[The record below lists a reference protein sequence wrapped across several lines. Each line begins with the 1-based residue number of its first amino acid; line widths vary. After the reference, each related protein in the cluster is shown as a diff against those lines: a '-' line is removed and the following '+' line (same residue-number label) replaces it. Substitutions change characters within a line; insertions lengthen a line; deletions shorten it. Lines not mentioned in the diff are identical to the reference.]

1 MNEEHQEDESVEVE
15 SVADQQEDGQN
26 RDDPPQ
32 PESTMLTRHATAEAI
47 ESDATDELA
56 QLFAKPR
63 VWGTV
68 LIAMI
73 AIAIAWAYIESTSND
88 ITASV
93 GWTAY
98 HEEIVAK
105 LTNIQLV
112 EVIDVDDIIRKH
124 QTAMEADGSLPW
136 AKLFKANLLLSK
148 ALMPDTSARPNALN
162 PNGSQPSL
170 LSGIL
175 DLRRVNLEQAIPAF
189 DEVIATAT
197 PEAGEETLLDTIA
210 KFRAHYGKAYCS
222 EALMIVGDPADF
234 ESHKSAA
241 MKSWET
247 TRDSVASDGTAGIL
261 KLVEAHWS
269 AVKSMSAD
277 SWDEG
282 DALTEAKF
290 LSWLS
295 KNDPSEIIAPEDDL
309 LNPANTIDPRVESN
323 PGTDE
328 ERE

>member
-1 MNEEHQEDESVEVE
+1 MNEEHQEGESAEVE
-15 SVADQQEDGQN
+15 SVADQHGDGQN
-26 RDDPPQ
+26 RDDSPQ
-32 PESTMLTRHATAEAI
+32 PESTMLTRRALEEVS

-56 QLFAKPR
+56 KLFAQPR

-68 LIAMI
+68 LFAMI
-73 AIAIAWAYIESTSND
+73 AIAIAWAYIDNTSNE
-88 ITASV
+88 ITASE

-105 LTNIQLV
+105 LTNTQLV
-112 EVIDVDDIIRKH
+112 EVIDVDDIIREH
-124 QTAMEADGSLPW
+124 QTAMEVDGSLPW

-148 ALMPDTSARPNALN
+148 ALMPDTSAKPNPLN

-175 DLRRVNLEQAIPAF
+175 DLRRINLEQAIPAF
-189 DEVIATAT
+189 EEVIVAATHKGGDE
-197 PEAGEETLLDTIA
+197 PLLDRIA
-210 KFRAHYGKAYCS
+210 KFRALYGKAYCS
-222 EALMIVGDPADF
+222 EALMIVGDPTDF

-241 MKSWET
+241 VKLWET
-247 TRDSVASDGTAGIL
+247 TRDSVARDGNAGIL
-261 KLVEAHWS
+261 KLVEDHWA

-282 DALTEAKF
+282 DALTEDKF

-295 KNDPSEIIAPEDDL
+295 KNDPMQQIAPEDDP
-309 LNPANTIDPRVESN
+309 LNPANTN
-323 PGTDE
+323 
-328 ERE
+328 